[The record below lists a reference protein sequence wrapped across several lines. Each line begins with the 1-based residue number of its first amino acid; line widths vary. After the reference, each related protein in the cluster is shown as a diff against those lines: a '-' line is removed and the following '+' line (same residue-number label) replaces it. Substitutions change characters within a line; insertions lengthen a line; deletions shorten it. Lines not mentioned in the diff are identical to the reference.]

1 VEAAT
6 AVVTVHRETD
16 RKEGGMRHKAVTA
29 ALAIVMSVWMW
40 LPAAPECGAQV
51 FLLEWGA
58 AGAGDGQFNQPSGIA
73 VDSAGDVYVADTA
86 NHRIQKFDD
95 QGNFL
100 LKLGAQGSGAGQFNA
115 PKGVAVDSADNV
127 YVVDSGNHR
136 IQKFTANGSFVTAWG
151 SLGSGPGR
159 FNQPF
164 GVAVDSL
171 DNVYVTDTGND
182 RVQKFGANGAFI
194 AGWGATGDGTGQFR
208 SPRAIAIL
216 NPYGDRVYVADASN
230 RIQVFEPTSDYVTQF
245 GGEGQAVAL
254 FNGVGGMGVS
264 DGRVVVADTG
274 NHRVQEFYFD
284 GGFIVTWG
292 IFGRDEGRFN
302 RPAGVAGTDGAV
314 YVVDAGNHRVQAF
327 GPPLPAIINLDRTL
341 GYSLTLKNTHAV
353 ENGGL
358 SCQIPANTIQNV
370 YWTPPGMTF
379 LGKPYSEYV
388 SGISMALTTT
398 YTTNGRIVSEQF
410 DLVIESSSKASGTLT
425 VVEVDPAGS
434 YCESEGDAVLA
445 GWPPVAQPPVT
456 PIDSGGLLGGGIGG
470 GGGCFIDSLR

>member
-1 VEAAT
+1 
-6 AVVTVHRETD
+6 
-16 RKEGGMRHKAVTA
+16 MRHETVTA
-29 ALAIVMSVWMW
+29 AVAIVMSVWMCV
-40 LPAAPECGAQV
+40 AVAPECGAQV
-51 FLLEWGA
+51 FLFEWGE
-58 AGAGDGQFNQPSGIA
+58 AGAGNGQFSAPTGIA

-100 LKLGAQGSGAGQFNA
+100 IRWGASGSGVGQFNA
-115 PKGVAVDSADNV
+115 PKGVAVDSANNV
-127 YVVDSGNHR
+127 YVVDSGNNR
-136 IQKFTANGSFVTAWG
+136 IQKFTSSGSFITAWG
-151 SLGSGPGR
+151 ALGSGPGQ

-171 DNVYVTDTGND
+171 DNVCVTDTGND
-182 RVQKFGANGAFI
+182 RVQKFDRNGAFI
-194 AGWGATGDGTGQFR
+194 ASWGSTGDGAGQFR
-208 SPRAIAIL
+208 SPRAVTIP
-216 NPYGDRVYVADASN
+216 NPYADRVYVADASN
-230 RIQVFEPTSDYVTQF
+230 RIQVFESTSDYVTQF

-254 FNGVGGMGVS
+254 FNGVDGLGGW

-274 NHRVQEFYFD
+274 NHRTQEFYFD

-302 RPAGVAGTDGAV
+302 RPAGIAGTDGVV

-327 GPPLPAIINLDRTL
+327 GPPLPSIINLDRTL
-341 GYSLTLKNTHAV
+341 GYNLALKNTHAV

-370 YWTPPGMTF
+370 YWTPPGMAF
-379 LGKPYSEYV
+379 LGKPYSEYT
-388 SGISMALTTT
+388 SGISMVLTTT
-398 YTTNGRIVSEQF
+398 YAANDRIVSERF
-410 DLVIESSSKASGTLT
+410 DLAVESSSRASGTVT
-425 VVEVDPAGS
+425 VVEVDPAGN

-456 PIDSGGLLGGGIGG
+456 PVDSGGLLGGNIGG
-470 GGGCFIDSLR
+470 GGGCFIGSLLR